1 MRLPQWL
8 PPSMSA
14 FERRRRAVHLN
25 NESEPI
31 FNVPPVVTIILLAL
45 ALIHAVREFVLT
57 SHADL
62 EVLLR
67 FAFIPARYEATPL
80 VQGAYPGGIA
90 ADVWT
95 FVSYAFLHG
104 DWVHLSLNGVWF
116 LAFGTPVACR
126 FGPGRF
132 LAFFAATAAAGAV
145 IHLATHGGDSSP
157 MIGASA
163 AISGCMAAAIRFVF
177 QANGPLGL
185 LAGHDGSANTV
196 PAAPLATA
204 LRDPRIVA
212 FLAIWFGLNL
222 LFGVGS
228 LAITTEG
235 QAVAWQAHV
244 GGFLAGLLGFWAF
257 DPIGQTPPHRPDPA
271 ATQPHSH

>member
-1 MRLPQWL
+1 
-8 PPSMSA
+8 MSA
-14 FERRRRAVHLN
+14 IERRRRAVHLK

-57 SHADL
+57 PHADL

-145 IHLATHGGDSSP
+145 IHLATHSGDSSP

-163 AISGCMAAAIRFVF
+163 TA
-177 QANGPLGL
+177 GP
-185 LAGHDGSANTV
+185 
-196 PAAPLATA
+196 
-204 LRDPRIVA
+204 
-212 FLAIWFGLNL
+212 
-222 LFGVGS
+222 
-228 LAITTEG
+228 
-235 QAVAWQAHV
+235 
-244 GGFLAGLLGFWAF
+244 WAKC
-257 DPIGQTPPHRPDPA
+257 IG
-271 ATQPHSH
+271 

>member
-1 MRLPQWL
+1 
-8 PPSMSA
+8 MSA
-14 FERRRRAVHLN
+14 IERRRRVHLK

-57 SHADL
+57 PHADL

-228 LAITTEG
+228 LAIATEG

-257 DPIGQTPPHRPDPA
+257 DPIGQTPPRPDPA